1 MKLVKFTE
9 DVINPIRNEIQ
20 ALRDRAN
27 MTDKELA
34 HFKKFEKM
42 T

>member
-9 DVINPIRNEIQ
+9 EIINPIRDEIQ
-20 ALRDRAN
+20 TLKDRAN